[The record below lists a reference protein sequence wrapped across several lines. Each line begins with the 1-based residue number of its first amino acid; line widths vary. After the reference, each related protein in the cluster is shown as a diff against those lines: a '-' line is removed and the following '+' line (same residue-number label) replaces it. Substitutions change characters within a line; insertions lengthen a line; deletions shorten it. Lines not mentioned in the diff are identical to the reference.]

1 MRIIAGKFKGMT
13 LYAPADKKTRPL
25 KDMVRESIFNF
36 LNHSNKILFR
46 LEKSNVLD
54 LYSGTGSF
62 GLECLSRQV
71 GEVIFIEKEKIAFG
85 ILEKNIEKLKV
96 KNRSKI
102 FFDDVFNVIEKQD
115 KKPFSLSRHLKFDL
129 IFCDPPFED
138 TNINRLI
145 KLIFRKNLLNK
156 NGIIIIH
163 RHKKTKDNLSNYFKI
178 IDERLYGISKIIFVQ
193 LSAPLS

>member
-1 MRIIAGKFKGMT
+1 MRIIAGKLKGFSLDM
-13 LYAPADKKTRPL
+13 PKDKNTRPL
-25 KDMVRESIFNF
+25 KDMAKESMFN
-36 LNHSNKILFR
+36 LLKHSNKIALE
-46 LEKSNVLD
+46 LEKTNILD
-54 LYSGTGSF
+54 LYAGTGSF
-62 GLECLSRQV
+62 GLECLSRKAKCV
-71 GEVIFIEKEKIAFG
+71 YFVENEKYTLKF
-85 ILEKNIEKLKV
+85 LKKNIEKLNLK
-96 KNRSKI
+96 KKTKI

-193 LSAPLS
+193 LSVPLS